1 MIPMA
6 KEVVAQLFRAAQ
18 TNPMLR
24 EKLNQALT
32 IEQFVKQAKSYGY
45 DFTLEEWQTMT
56 GFAVEEVPGELSEIP
71 GL

>member
-1 MIPMA
+1 MA

-24 EKLNQALT
+24 EQLNQAPT
-32 IEQFVKQAKSYGY
+32 IEQFVEQANRHGY
-45 DFTLEEWQTMT
+45 EFTIEEWQTMT
-56 GFAVEEVPGELSEIP
+56 GFAVEEVAGELSEIP

>member
-1 MIPMA
+1 MA

-24 EKLNQALT
+24 DHLNQSLT
-32 IEQFVKQAKSYGY
+32 IEQFVESAKRYGY
-45 DFTLEEWQTMT
+45 DFTIEEWKTMT
-56 GFAVEEVPGELSEIP
+56 GFAVEEVAGELSEIP